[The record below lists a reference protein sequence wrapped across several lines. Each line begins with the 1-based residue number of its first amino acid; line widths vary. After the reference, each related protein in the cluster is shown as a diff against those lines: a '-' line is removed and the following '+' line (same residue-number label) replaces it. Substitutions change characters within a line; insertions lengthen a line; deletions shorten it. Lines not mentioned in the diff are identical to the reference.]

1 MFFYT
6 TIAFLLLCFIQDVKY
21 RGIFWIV
28 FPLLLA
34 SCVLLRWETLMW
46 KDLIFNFLFLTAT
59 MLGLTFYL
67 SIKLK
72 KRILITNGHFSL
84 GDILFLIAIIPLF
97 SLDEYILFFTA
108 GTIFTLLIHILINQV
123 KKQQTIPYAG
133 YMSIATILVLVFQG
147 SIRNNFAQS
156 WM

>member
-1 MFFYT
+1 
-6 TIAFLLLCFIQDVKY
+6 
-21 RGIFWIV
+21 
-28 FPLLLA
+28 
-34 SCVLLRWETLMW
+34 MW